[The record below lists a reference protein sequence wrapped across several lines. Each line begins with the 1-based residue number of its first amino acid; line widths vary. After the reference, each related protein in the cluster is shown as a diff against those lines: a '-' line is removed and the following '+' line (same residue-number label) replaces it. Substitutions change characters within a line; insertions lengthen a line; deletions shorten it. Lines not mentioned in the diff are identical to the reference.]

1 MSDSVRVA
9 LAGNWVLLASR
20 LLELKADK
28 IVDKGRG
35 AGFVTID
42 MRRILRLDTAGA
54 WLIDSAQVEL
64 AVVGVSAAVE
74 KARRAQQILLN
85 EAHNGASIPP
95 TPNVRNP
102 LVELFDELRRSI
114 FRSFHETYLGG
125 AFFGEFVASIGR
137 DQLRPERFRGASLI
151 CHVENFGFRSVPI
164 IAPINL
170 PVAAIVTQQGG
181 PTDALWRDKLC
192 SRSRRRPGA
201 AGTRRAADRRNRLDE
216 DGRGNRRP
224 SRDVTVSDRRSDHP
238 ALFKHAAVGRQH
250 RLGSLAG
257 DVDRTGVLEQRGGVL
272 FQIGAMLSSLAAKQH
287 IQMPMREI
295 RSLSHRF
302 MNKLAMLK
310 LNLVGLKPDAADKLP
325 SELSG
330 GMVKRAALALD
341 SELVFVDE
349 PTSGL
354 DPIGVVEFDEL
365 VETPQRTLGPTD
377 FMVTHDLD
385 SLYSICDRV
394 TAVADGRVVAAGS
407 METMLPSRHP
417 WLQAYFHG
425 VRGGRLTGA
434 HAKNKDDAWKPAPIS
449 R

>member
-1 MSDSVRVA
+1 M
-9 LAGNWVLLASR
+9 
-20 LLELKADK
+20 
-28 IVDKGRG
+28 
-35 AGFVTID
+35 
-42 MRRILRLDTAGA
+42 
-54 WLIDSAQVEL
+54 
-64 AVVGVSAAVE
+64 
-74 KARRAQQILLN
+74 
-85 EAHNGASIPP
+85 
-95 TPNVRNP
+95 
-102 LVELFDELRRSI
+102 
-114 FRSFHETYLGG
+114 
-125 AFFGEFVASIGR
+125 
-137 DQLRPERFRGASLI
+137 
-151 CHVENFGFRSVPI
+151 
-164 IAPINL
+164 
-170 PVAAIVTQQGG
+170 
-181 PTDALWRDKLC
+181 
-192 SRSRRRPGA
+192 
-201 AGTRRAADRRNRLDE
+201 
-216 DGRGNRRP
+216 
-224 SRDVTVSDRRSDHP
+224 
-238 ALFKHAAVGRQH
+238 
-250 RLGSLAG
+250 
-257 DVDRTGVLEQRGGVL
+257 LEQRGGVL

-354 DPIGVVEFDEL
+354 DPIGV
-365 VETPQRTLGPTD
+365 
-377 FMVTHDLD
+377 
-385 SLYSICDRV
+385 
-394 TAVADGRVVAAGS
+394 AAGS